1 MKRVLWL
8 CPAILVCCANA
19 QAQSREASSTPQWE
33 LSGGYSFLKANFGG
47 SGTSFNLNG
56 GGAAI
61 GENINNW
68 FGGRFEVNA
77 FGGSVGGTNVSAQT
91 FTFGPVISYR
101 KFTRFTPHGTVQ
113 IGSMHASPGYLGIS
127 MSAFKFAIA
136 SGGGVDLRINRQAA
150 VRFQGE
156 YLMSRF
162 LGLRQDNLQFSTGV
176 VIYLGRK

>member
-19 QAQSREASSTPQWE
+19 QAQSREVSSTPQWE

-77 FGGSVGGTNVSAQT
+77 FGGQWAAQMLAHKPSPSV
-91 FTFGPVISYR
+91 R
-101 KFTRFTPHGTVQ
+101 
-113 IGSMHASPGYLGIS
+113 
-127 MSAFKFAIA
+127 
-136 SGGGVDLRINRQAA
+136 
-150 VRFQGE
+150 
-156 YLMSRF
+156 
-162 LGLRQDNLQFSTGV
+162 
-176 VIYLGRK
+176 